1 MSLTISGSPLKE
13 QSLLAED
20 DAFSDDDQSPVMK
33 NPFSTT
39 NLKITS
45 ANRSEMKKQLGGLYS
60 TPDANFK
67 VERRV
72 RRSVSSLDVDPKS
85 TQSAILEDSYTK
97 SSSTMLENTEIAES
111 GSEEMSP
118 VILNPFDITTC
129 KCYFL
134 YLEIIFTG
142 YNK

>member
-1 MSLTISGSPLKE
+1 
-13 QSLLAED
+13 
-20 DAFSDDDQSPVMK
+20 
-33 NPFSTT
+33 
-39 NLKITS
+39 
-45 ANRSEMKKQLGGLYS
+45 MKKQLGGLYS

-111 GSEEMSP
+111 A
-118 VILNPFDITTC
+118 IL
-129 KCYFL
+129 
-134 YLEIIFTG
+134 
-142 YNK
+142 